1 MKINRILLTVLL
13 LALAGC
19 GKLTLENYGKIQVGM
34 PDSEVFSLIGKP
46 DRCDDVMGIRNCT
59 WQSGDRSVNVSFAAG
74 KVLLFTS
81 QNLN

>member
-1 MKINRILLTVLL
+1 MKIKTFLFTALL

-19 GKLTLENYGKIQVGM
+19 NRLTLENYGKIQVGM
-34 PDSEVFSLIGKP
+34 SDNEVFGLIGKP
-46 DRCDDVMGIRNCT
+46 DRCDDVMGIRNCS
-59 WQSGDRSVNVSFAAG
+59 WQSGERSVNVSFAAG